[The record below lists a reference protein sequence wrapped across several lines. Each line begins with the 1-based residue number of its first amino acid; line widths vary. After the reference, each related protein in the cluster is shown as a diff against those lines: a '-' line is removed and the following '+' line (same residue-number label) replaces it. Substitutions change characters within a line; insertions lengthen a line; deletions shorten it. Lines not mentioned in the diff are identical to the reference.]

1 MTFQL
6 QTFSLWSK
14 LYVTVAIRWIRWMAE
29 GRKCGGWGGREGGF
43 ARATPVFHLK
53 LAEREWVMMPYFKCY
68 NQMHTK
74 WKYSGFFALIFV
86 LLTPNMWVGC
96 RYFFCCCM
104 YLNLVITVL
113 HTYSWRLIRQCNEL
127 GLKLNQKLTA
137 CCWLLSTEHFIYQIS
152 NKMFMENHKP

>member
-1 MTFQL
+1 MLPLRSGGFDGWQ
-6 QTFSLWSK
+6 K
-14 LYVTVAIRWIRWMAE
+14 AE
-29 GRKCGGWGGREGGF
+29 SGERGEGGS
-43 ARATPVFHLK
+43 ARATPVFHIK

-96 RYFFCCCM
+96 RYFFCCM

-113 HTYSWRLIRQCNEL
+113 HYIL
-127 GLKLNQKLTA
+127 GG
-137 CCWLLSTEHFIYQIS
+137 
-152 NKMFMENHKP
+152 